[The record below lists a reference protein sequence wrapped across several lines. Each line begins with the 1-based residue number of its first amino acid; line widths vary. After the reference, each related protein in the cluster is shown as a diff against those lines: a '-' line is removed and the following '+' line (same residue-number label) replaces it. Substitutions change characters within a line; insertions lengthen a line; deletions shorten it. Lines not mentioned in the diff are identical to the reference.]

1 MTQRNDTQ
9 QSNTELSNEDLESVQ
24 GGALRSGQSV
34 KEMLRG
40 YSMVLWVAPRWVPG
54 PGRRSPIAIG

>member
-34 KEMLRG
+34 KEMLR
-40 YSMVLWVAPRWVPG
+40 SMILWVAPRWVPG

>member
-24 GGALRSGQSV
+24 GGALRSGQSA
-34 KEMLRG
+34 KEFIR
-40 YSMVLWVAPRWVPG
+40 SMILWVAPRWVPG
-54 PGRRSPIAIG
+54 PGRRSSIAIG